1 MSQALRDN
9 LKRLLAPR
17 HLAFIGGR
25 SMARALK
32 RCAEGGYP
40 GQLWLVNPQHDQL
53 EGVPCVPSVAELPC
67 GPDAVF
73 IATNRELTLSCVAEL
88 AAKGAGG
95 AICYASGFAE
105 TGEQGQALQRRLL
118 DAAADMAL
126 LGPNCYGLLDYLHG
140 AALWP
145 VAHGGQAVEKGVA
158 VLTQSGNFA
167 YNLSMSDR
175 SLPIAYMASVGN
187 QAQLGVAELMDVL
200 LDEPR
205 VTAIGLH
212 LEGLN
217 NVPGFARA
225 AHKALEKGIPVIA
238 LKTGVSQL
246 GAELALSHTSSL
258 AGSDALYD
266 SLFERLGVI
275 RVSGPVSFM
284 ETLKAAACG
293 KLPTGPS
300 LIALACSGGDAGLI
314 ADYAEGNGLI
324 LAKLDNDQR
333 GELAQVL
340 PSYAN
345 LVNPLDFT
353 TAIWGDAAALER
365 MLDSALRTPADA
377 ALLVLDYPDEASG
390 ERPQCDLLLELYCAA
405 LERHGKTGVVA
416 SAFPE
421 LLPASA
427 RERLHGHGVAALQG
441 VEDALAAW
449 GRIAAYRQRRQRLLA
464 LGESALA
471 PLCPQAL
478 SDSGQLLDEWQSKQ
492 ALQAFGLPIPSGVLS
507 TPDQAL
513 EAARALGYPLVLKAV
528 SSDLPHKT
536 EAGAVALNLRNEQD
550 LQAAIAAMREN
561 LARHAPGLP
570 FERVLL
576 ERMAAPPLAEL
587 IIGIKRAEGFGLAL
601 VLGAG
606 GILVEL
612 LQDSHSLLLPT
623 TDGAIRAA
631 LLSLRS
637 APLLQGF
644 RGRAAA
650 DLDALVAA
658 IRAVADYA
666 GENAAR
672 LLELDVNPLLVDER
686 GCVAVDA
693 LIRLAPP
700 SGKAQ
705 QAFEKGRRGSR
716 DKAKTGEDAEF
727 TSCK

>member
-1 MSQALRDN
+1 MSQTIRDN
-9 LKRLLAPR
+9 LKRMLAPR
-17 HLAFIGGR
+17 HVAFVGGR

-40 GQLWLVNPQHDQL
+40 GQMWLVNPQHDSL
-53 EGVPCVPSVAELPC
+53 EGVPCVRNITDLPC

-73 IATNRELTLSCVAEL
+73 IATNRELTLTCVAEL
-88 AAKGAGG
+88 AAIGTGG

-105 TGEQGQALQRRLL
+105 TGAEGQALQQQLL
-118 DAAADMAL
+118 EAAGDMAL
-126 LGPNCYGLLDYLHG
+126 LGPNCYGLLDYLHSS
-140 AALWP
+140 ALWP
-145 VAHGGQAVEKGVA
+145 VAHGGKAVEKGVA

-175 SLPIAYMASVGN
+175 SLPVAYMASVGN

-212 LEGLN
+212 LEGLK

-225 AHKALEKGIPVIA
+225 AHKALEKGIPIIA
-238 LKTGVSQL
+238 LKTGVSQI

-258 AGSDALYD
+258 SGSDALYD
-266 SLFERLGVI
+266 ALFERLGVI
-275 RVSGPVSFM
+275 RVSGPVSFV

-293 KLPTGPS
+293 NLPTGNS

-314 ADYAEGNGLI
+314 ADYAERNDLT
-324 LAKLDNDQR
+324 LPKLDAGQV

-353 TAIWGDAAALER
+353 TAIWGDSEALDR

-377 ALLVLDYPDEASG
+377 AMLVLDYPAQFTG
-390 ERPQCDLLLELYCAA
+390 ERKECDLLLDLYCKA
-405 LERHGKTGVVA
+405 LQRHGKAGFVT

-421 LLPASA
+421 LLPPHA
-427 RERLHGHGVAALQG
+427 RERLHAQGVAALQG
-441 VEDALAAW
+441 VEDGLAAW
-449 GRIAAYRQRRQRLLA
+449 GRIAGYPRKRQALLT
-464 LGESALA
+464 LGESALV

-478 SDSGQLLDEWQSKQ
+478 AGQGQLLNEWDSKQ
-492 ALQAFGLPIPSGVLS
+492 ALRAFGLPTPDGVLS
-507 TPDQAL
+507 TPDNAL
-513 EAARALGYPLVLKAV
+513 KDAAALGYPLVVKAV
-528 SSDLPHKT
+528 SAQLPHKT
-536 EAGAVALNLRNEQD
+536 EAGAVALNLKD
-550 LQAAIAAMREN
+550 DIALSAALDRMRASIN
-561 LARHAPGLP
+561 AYAPQVAFDQL
-570 FERVLL
+570 LL
-576 ERMAAPPLAEL
+576 EPMAKPPLAEL
-587 IIGIKRAEGFGLAL
+587 IVGIKRENDFGLAL
-601 VLGAG
+601 VIGAG

-612 LQDSHSLLLPT
+612 LKDSRSLLLPT
-623 TDGAIRAA
+623 TDGAIRQA

-644 RGRAAA
+644 RGRQAA

-666 GENAAR
+666 CENAAQ
-672 LLELDVNPLLVDER
+672 LLELDVNPLLVGAD
-686 GCVAVDA
+686 GTTAVDA
-693 LIRLAPP
+693 LIRIAH
-700 SGKAQ
+700 A
-705 QAFEKGRRGSR
+705 
-716 DKAKTGEDAEF
+716 
-727 TSCK
+727 